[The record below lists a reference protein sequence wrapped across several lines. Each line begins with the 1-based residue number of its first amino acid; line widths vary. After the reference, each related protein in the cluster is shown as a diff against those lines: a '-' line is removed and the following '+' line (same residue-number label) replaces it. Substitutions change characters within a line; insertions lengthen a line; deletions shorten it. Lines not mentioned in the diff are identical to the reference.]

1 MTAPIATEQRNDLYW
16 AVVEHVRTWLRDD
29 GPFIQEIKRG
39 NGALNGR
46 TLRRIATT
54 YKVSRGIPR
63 GGADGDTHAEALAR
77 LINDTNWPSELVPRA
92 KVCANLAREANEKR
106 YTHGIQTSAITKFSW
121 FAQPLGWTPYDTFT
135 ARAMGFRGART
146 VCSMVSFYAEL
157 QQRGFSELAEQ
168 VQSVMDSRQIMALHS
183 RARQT
188 DDANWGRQR
197 LGWRPPISLPR
208 VSPGSA
214 SGLAGSGGRG
224 CWARDGTGQSWQV
237 LEPLNHRGVASV
249 GACQ

>member
-135 ARAMGFRGART
+135 ARAMGFRGARA

-168 VQSVMDSRQIMALHS
+168 VQSLMDSRQIMALHGTRVLDKLMMLTGADS
-183 RARQT
+183 VWAGDLRSLCREFLQV
-188 DDANWGRQR
+188 
-197 LGWRPPISLPR
+197 LPR
-208 VSPGSA
+208 DWREAVEEVAGHVTEQVNLGRFLSP
-214 SGLAGSGGRG
+214 
-224 CWARDGTGQSWQV
+224 
-237 LEPLNHRGVASV
+237 
-249 GACQ
+249 